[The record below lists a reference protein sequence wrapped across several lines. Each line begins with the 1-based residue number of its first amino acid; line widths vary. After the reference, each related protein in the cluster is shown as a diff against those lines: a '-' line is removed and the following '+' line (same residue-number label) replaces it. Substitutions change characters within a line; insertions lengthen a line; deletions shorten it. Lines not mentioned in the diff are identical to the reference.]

1 MKENKSTIQ
10 VTQIRSAIGRPLNQR
25 ETLRGL
31 GLNKINRTREL
42 VDTPAVRGMIK
53 KVSHLLMVNDPN
65 RP

>member
-1 MKENKSTIQ
+1 MKENRSTIQ

-31 GLNKINRTREL
+31 GLNKVNRTREL

>member
-1 MKENKSTIQ
+1 MKENRNTIQ
-10 VTQIRSAIGRPLNQR
+10 VTQIRSAIGRPLKQR

-31 GLNKINRTREL
+31 GLNKVRRSREL